1 MQFGIWVPVMQKN
14 WLAHSS
20 GLRIKRAGSGLP
32 APNYTAL
39 HHFFPYICVTTV
51 IM

>member
-1 MQFGIWVPVMQKN
+1 MQFGIWIPVMQKH
-14 WLAHSS
+14 WLPHSS
-20 GLRIKRAGSGLP
+20 GLRIKRADCGLH

-39 HHFFPYICVTTV
+39 HHFFPYICVTPV